1 MKRSMYIWLGL
12 LVVVLLVAYYVI
24 RPIDRKEE
32 SYQLP
37 DLKLAL
43 DITKLVKVEIERNK
57 NYIRMERVRNVW
69 KVMDPVNFVVDDEA
83 IYRLL
88 EGMAKFKLTGI
99 VSSNPEKYGMFQ
111 VDEKGTTLTITYD
124 DNRTTTLIVGK
135 AGPTPNQTYV
145 RPVNSN
151 SVYLAR
157 GLSSFVVNKELR
169 DWRQRTI
176 YHTDPNVIKYFKLE
190 SDTGSFVLRR
200 EGKRWLANKK
210 PVATRNVNP
219 VLNALSYVRA
229 EDFIDTALII
239 NSPREVHVELVAPEL
254 VRMDIYGERGA
265 HAQHYLKTSFSPTI
279 YVVSNAMVQDL
290 KKLANLLAT
299 PKEGVATSLGV
310 QPRPA
315 AKDTEISPAAQ
326 QVLATLTSLQS
337 MSSTTTYTTQEEQGE
352 LVIHPFQKGQT
363 LADVAKKYKV
373 TVDQIKK
380 WNLLKSDVVKPGM
393 DLYIFTKKKK

>member
-1 MKRSMYIWLGL
+1 MYIWLGL
-12 LVVVLLVAYYVI
+12 LVVVLLAAYYVI

-57 NYIRMERVRNVW
+57 TYIRMERVRNVW

-111 VDEKGTTLTITYD
+111 VDDKGTTLTMTYD
-124 DNRTTTLIVGK
+124 DNQTTMLIVGK
-135 AGPTPNQTYV
+135 AGPTPNQSYV
-145 RPVNSN
+145 RPVNSS

-200 EGKRWLANKK
+200 DGKRWLANKK

-239 NSPREVHVELVAPEL
+239 NSPREVHVELRRARARPHGYL
-254 VRMDIYGERGA
+254 RRERRACTALSEDFTLLNNLRGQQCHGTGFEKA
-265 HAQHYLKTSFSPTI
+265 GQPPRHTKRNCHA
-279 YVVSNAMVQDL
+279 VS
-290 KKLANLLAT
+290 
-299 PKEGVATSLGV
+299 
-310 QPRPA
+310 R
-315 AKDTEISPAAQ
+315 
-326 QVLATLTSLQS
+326 
-337 MSSTTTYTTQEEQGE
+337 STTPACGE
-352 LVIHPFQKGQT
+352 GH
-363 LADVAKKYKV
+363 
-373 TVDQIKK
+373 
-380 WNLLKSDVVKPGM
+380 
-393 DLYIFTKKKK
+393 